1 MKISYGS
8 GYLEGVDEFRSM
20 LIFEQEEEDFDDDG
34 DQINDVYDNCYIDV
48 GWISDAD
55 QYDGCEMLEKTL
67 MMIMMA

>member
-1 MKISYGS
+1 M
-8 GYLEGVDEFRSM
+8 DEFRSM

-48 GWISDAD
+48 GWISDALTD
-55 QYDGCEMLEKTL
+55 HDSDGCRDAEKTL